1 MIPPLLEHS
10 LIRIQ
15 TLREAPSGPHVQG
28 LGKHVYLDKSPKD
41 THCWKELFV
50 FTALETWKCQFDRHC
65 YWPFYT
71 EWLAE
76 LVDIFVPFLK
86 SVIQEII
93 YLSKNNIRSINQLK
107 AIVPFVKTSIYSGLV
122 PSRPIVWWSPWFFA
136 NCHDNEVDLFVFT
149 FTFTAF
155 EVPRER

>member
-1 MIPPLLEHS
+1 MVTCFGFRATFLRHSWFTNFYKKVLYLKVPDRHWTRNPFDAEVENELMIPPLLEHS

-76 LVDIFVPFLK
+76 LVDILFH
-86 SVIQEII
+86 SWSQW
-93 YLSKNNIRSINQLK
+93 YRRSITFPKTIL
-107 AIVPFVKTSIYSGLV
+107 APFISSKQ
-122 PSRPIVWWSPWFFA
+122 
-136 NCHDNEVDLFVFT
+136 
-149 FTFTAF
+149 
-155 EVPRER
+155 